1 MHMYGLVVSVMEMQY
16 VCSEVG
22 THFLNGWMNFIA
34 QRVKQLCVI
43 AVNSGCGG
51 LWEIIDHLNNR
62 ES

>member
-1 MHMYGLVVSVMEMQY
+1 MYRLLVSVMEMQC

-22 THFLNGWMNFIA
+22 THFLNGWMDVIA
-34 QRVKQLCVI
+34 QRVEQLCVI

-51 LWEIIDHLNNR
+51 LWGIIDHLNNR